1 MSAQL
6 QPAARLVDDA
16 RSASPRRLERARPL
30 RDRRGSAAR
39 DLGPSGGEPLTLERK
54 LAGVWEGVLVAGSSE
69 CPMCCGTI
77 RQAGPQAACSACG
90 SRVD

>member
-6 QPAARLVDDA
+6 QPATRLVDDS
-16 RSASPRRLERARPL
+16 RGASSRRLERARPL
-30 RDRRGSAAR
+30 RERCGSTAR
-39 DLGPSGGEPLTLERK
+39 NLGLSGGEPLTLERK

-69 CPMCCGTI
+69 CPMCDGTV
-77 RQAGPQAACSACG
+77 RQAGPHAACSACG

>member
-6 QPAARLVDDA
+6 RLGA
-16 RSASPRRLERARPL
+16 RSVEDSGAASRRRLERARPA
-30 RDRRGSAAR
+30 RGRRGSAAR
-39 DLGPSGGEPLTLERK
+39 NLGLSGGEPLTLERK

-69 CPMCCGTI
+69 CPMCGGTV
-77 RQAGPQAACSACG
+77 RQAGPHAACSACG